1 MLFCV
6 QIIKKVYNLIMI
18 RYEAN
23 LTFTDIYGNILS
35 VFHNETTK
43 AVSVK
48 KALSNYNFRC
58 KKRLG
63 LTRTSRVISNGVI
76 YVDTVKYIVNNSN
89 ITRVHQ
95 NEPESALISFNS
107 NIIEVDGKEY
117 IYNEEDDVYWLDG
130 VQYSEYLKK

>member
-1 MLFCV
+1 M
-6 QIIKKVYNLIMI
+6 IKYM
-18 RYEAN
+18 AN
-23 LTFTDIYGNILS
+23 LTFTDIYGHVLCE
-35 VFHNETTK
+35 FRYETTN

-63 LTRTSRVISNGVI
+63 LTRTSRVISNGAI
-76 YVDTVKYIVNNSN
+76 YADAVKYIVSNNN

-107 NIIEVDGKEY
+107 DIIEVDGKEY
-117 IYNEEDDVYWLDG
+117 IYNEDDGVYWLDG
-130 VQYSEYLKK
+130 VQYSEYIK

>member
-1 MLFCV
+1 
-6 QIIKKVYNLIMI
+6 MI
-18 RYEAN
+18 RYTAD

-35 VFHNETTK
+35 EFRYETTK

-63 LTRTSRVISNGVI
+63 LIRTSRAISNGAI
-76 YVDTVKYIVNNSN
+76 YADAVKYIVHNNN
-89 ITRVHQ
+89 ITRVHR
-95 NEPESALISFNS
+95 NEPESVLTSFNS

-117 IYNEEDDVYWLDG
+117 IYSEEDGVYWLDG
-130 VQYSEYLKK
+130 VQYSEYIK

>member
-1 MLFCV
+1 
-6 QIIKKVYNLIMI
+6 MI
-18 RYEAN
+18 RYKAD
-23 LTFTDIYGNILS
+23 LTFTDIYGHVVCTL
-35 VFHNETTK
+35 HNEITN

-76 YVDTVKYIVNNSN
+76 YIDTVKYIVSNNN
-89 ITRVHQ
+89 ITRVHR

-117 IYNEEDDVYWLDG
+117 IYSEEDGVYWLDG
-130 VQYSEYLKK
+130 VQYSEYIR

>member
-1 MLFCV
+1 M
-6 QIIKKVYNLIMI
+6 VYNKTMI
-18 RYEAN
+18 RYTAD

-35 VFHNETTK
+35 EFRYETTK
-43 AVSVK
+43 AISVK

-76 YVDTVKYIVNNSN
+76 YVDTVKYIVSNNN

-95 NEPESALISFNS
+95 NEPESVLISFNS
-107 NIIEVDGKEY
+107 DIIEVDGKEY
-117 IYNEEDDVYWLDG
+117 IYNEEDGVYWLDG
-130 VQYSEYLKK
+130 VQYSEYIKK

>member
-1 MLFCV
+1 
-6 QIIKKVYNLIMI
+6 MI

-63 LTRTSRVISNGVI
+63 LTRTSRVISNGAI
-76 YVDTVKYIVNNSN
+76 YVDTVKYIVSNNN
-89 ITRVHQ
+89 ITRVHR

-117 IYNEEDDVYWLDG
+117 IYSEEDGVYWLDG
-130 VQYSEYLKK
+130 VQYSEYIRR